1 MKKLTVIAMS
11 ALLSLSA
18 WAQGT
23 VNFNNSNAAIG
34 AGGAP
39 VFDVDGTTALA
50 GTGFVAQLYAGPD
63 ANSLAPIGATLTFRT
78 GAGAGFLNTTGQ
90 DTARIIP
97 TVAPGAQAVIQVR
110 AWDASYASYEA
121 AAAAGGKAG
130 ASANLTVTTG
140 GAGQPPSLPA
150 NLVGLQSFSLSVVPE
165 PGTLALVA
173 LGACALFLRRR
184 KTA

>member
-23 VNFNNSNAAIG
+23 VVFNNSPSTVG
-34 AGGAP
+34 GTGAP
-39 VFDVDGTTALA
+39 VFDVDGTTRLA

-63 ANSLAPIGATLTFRT
+63 AASLAPIGATLTFRT
-78 GAGAGFLNTTGQ
+78 GAGAGFLDTSTGASR
-90 DTARIIP
+90 TIG
-97 TVAPGAQAVIQVR
+97 TVAGGANAVIEVR
-110 AWDASYASYEA
+110 AWEASYANYDA
-121 AAAAGGKAG
+121 AIAAGGKAG
-130 ASANLTVTTG
+130 KSGQITIATG
-140 GAGQPPSLPA
+140 GGGIPPAPPV